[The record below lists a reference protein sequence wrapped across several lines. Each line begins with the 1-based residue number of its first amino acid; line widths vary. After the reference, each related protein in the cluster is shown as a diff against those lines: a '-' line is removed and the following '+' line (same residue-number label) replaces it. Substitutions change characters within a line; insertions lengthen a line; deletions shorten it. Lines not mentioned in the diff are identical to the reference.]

1 MSIYFDHSA
10 TTPVDKRVLEEM
22 MPYFREKY
30 GNPSSIHSFGQE
42 ALSGVDKARSRL
54 AEFLNSKTE
63 EIVFTSG
70 ATESNNLV
78 LKGVIKTLTPEPEK
92 KVGSGECMDITRE
105 DVKKAK
111 EKGGSWKDWFK
122 KEEAE
127 KAKFHIITT
136 SIEHKSVLEPCA
148 ELEKQGVEVTYL
160 PVDKEGFVSAED
172 LEKAIQPNTVLVST
186 MYVNSEIGSIQPVRE
201 IGKVIKKVNENKYK
215 DWQKQGA
222 RRKEPKPQ
230 PVYFHIDATQAVNFL
245 NCDVDYLHVDFLS
258 LSGHKIYGPK
268 GVGALYV
275 RKGSRIKGVQVGGG
289 QEGKIRSG
297 TLNTPGIVGLGK
309 AISLISK
316 EKQEANNKRIAAL
329 RDKLVK
335 GVKEKIKDV
344 VLTTN
349 RDKSTPSHAHFLFKG
364 VEGEALL
371 MSLDLE
377 GIAISTGSACAS
389 KDLHSSHV
397 LKAMGVSAEDSNN
410 AARFTLGKHTTEED
424 IDKVLEK
431 LPPII
436 ERIRKM
442 NPIYNK

>member
-1 MSIYFDHSA
+1 
-10 TTPVDKRVLEEM
+10 
-22 MPYFREKY
+22 MPYFKEKF
-30 GNPSSIHSFGQE
+30 GNPSSIHGFGQE

-54 AEFLNSKTE
+54 AEFLNSGTE

-70 ATESNNLV
+70 ATEANNLA
-78 LKGVIKTLTPEPEK
+78 LKGVIKALTPGSEK
-92 KVGSGECMDITRE
+92 KVGSGDCLDITKE

-111 EKGGSWKDWFK
+111 EKGGSWKDWFR
-122 KEEAE
+122 KEETD
-127 KAKFHIITT
+127 KSKLHIITT
-136 SIEHKSVLEPCA
+136 SIEHKSILEPCA
-148 ELEKQGVEVTYL
+148 ELEKKGVEVTYL
-160 PVDKEGFVSAED
+160 PVDKDGFVSAKD
-172 LEKAIQPNTVLVST
+172 LEKAIQSNTVLVSI

-230 PVYFHIDATQAVNFL
+230 SIYFHIDATQAVNFL
-245 NCDVDYLHVDFLS
+245 NCDVDYLHADFLS

-268 GVGALYV
+268 GVGSLYV
-275 RKGSRIKGVQVGGG
+275 RKGSKIKGVQVGGG
-289 QEGKIRSG
+289 QEGKLRSG

-309 AISLISK
+309 AVSLITK
-316 EKQEANNKRIAAL
+316 ERQEANNKRIAPL
-329 RDKLVK
+329 RDKLVQ
-335 GVKEKIKDV
+335 GVKENIKDV
-344 VLTTN
+344 VLTTD
-349 RDKSTPSHAHFLFKG
+349 RDRATPSHAHFLFKG

-377 GIAISTGSACAS
+377 GIAVSTGSACAS

-397 LKAMGVSAEDSNN
+397 LKAMGVSAEDANN
-410 AARFTLGKHTTEED
+410 AARFTLGKHTKEKD

-442 NPIYNK
+442 NPIYKK